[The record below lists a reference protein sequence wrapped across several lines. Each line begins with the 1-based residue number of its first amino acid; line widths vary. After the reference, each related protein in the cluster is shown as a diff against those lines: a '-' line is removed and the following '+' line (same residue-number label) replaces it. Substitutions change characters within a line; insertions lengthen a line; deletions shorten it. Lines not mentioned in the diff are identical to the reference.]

1 MKVMVESHVREE
13 TSRYSYYMDLN
24 YYINLAQK
32 IKAWG
37 EETIKADRETV
48 FEIKQF
54 LYREARLLDEG
65 KMEDWLQLFTKDC
78 LYWTPVTP
86 GGGDPTKEI
95 TISFDDRRRL
105 EDRVYRLRT
114 GYAWSQIPA
123 SRTIRSISNVEVWK
137 ENNSNLY
144 RVRCNFMLN
153 ELRAGKMKLLSGWY
167 GFLLTKEN
175 NDWKI
180 LVKQN
185 NLLDSDQAHENLTLL
200 L

>member
-1 MKVMVESHVREE
+1 MVESHVREE